1 MLKPPSVMESGPPP
15 GIIRFPV
22 PPRIGI
28 DPLPTV
34 EIRLP
39 CRGSDGHTRLPAAAE
54 TLQVQPISVRGER
67 VIKSRII
74 IVDLIRLSSRHIF
87 GLIQPASGYRHK
99 HRRGRLEDSRRI

>member
-22 PPRIGI
+22 PPRVGI
-28 DPLPTV
+28 DPLPTI

-39 CRGSDGHTRLPAAAE
+39 CRGSNGHARLPAAAE
-54 TLQVQPISVRGER
+54 TLQVQPISVRSER

-74 IVDLIRLSSRHIF
+74 VAYVIWLSSRHIF
-87 GLIQPASGYRHK
+87 GQIQPASGYRHK
-99 HRRGRLEDSRRI
+99 HRR